1 MKTTVTIGI
10 GSILIAS
17 AAHASHGVTESTG
30 LFQFG
35 SASGATPVS
44 AIGAPANPRLDGY
57 DFGAIDTAA
66 GQSIVLANWSFVNFA
81 SNSGFLTNDFLD
93 FQSVASVAIKIK
105 SGGSFVSGGSYSLV
119 QAGVNGDSVSWN
131 LVSTAQGMNL
141 TSGLAVGSY
150 TIEFQ
155 NTYTF
160 TRFAG
165 FAGSLQSASTEV
177 SMATFSV
184 VPAPGAAVLLG
195 LAGLAASRRRS

>member
-1 MKTTVTIGI
+1 
-10 GSILIAS
+10 
-17 AAHASHGVTESTG
+17 
-30 LFQFG
+30 
-35 SASGATPVS
+35 
-44 AIGAPANPRLDGY
+44 
-57 DFGAIDTAA
+57 
-66 GQSIVLANWSFVNFA
+66 
-81 SNSGFLTNDFLD
+81 
-93 FQSVASVAIKIK
+93 
-105 SGGSFVSGGSYSLV
+105 V

-165 FAGSLQSASTEV
+165 FTGSLQSASTEV